1 MSYSAPRDFTER
13 HPDAEAVK
21 APSQRRGLALVTG
34 GAGFLGQHLLAGL
47 LNAGVRVRAVDR
59 EPPDGMGGPV
69 EAVRADLER
78 DSLLPLLDEVSV
90 VFHLAAVPGVR
101 QSWGGR
107 FGSYVASNLMGT
119 QRLLETCDR
128 SDVRRLVVAS
138 SSSVY
143 GQAERLPTPEDSATR
158 PMSPYGVSKLA
169 AEQLALAYARR
180 RGAGTSVVALRYF
193 TLYGPGQRPDM
204 LVGRLLRAALSGAAA
219 PLYGDGL
226 QARDFTFVGDAVAA
240 TMAAARAAD
249 RAEVVNVGTGVS
261 TSVLELVALVE
272 EVTGLPVPLRPA
284 GGQAGD
290 VDRTQ
295 ACLARAGRLLGYQ
308 PQVDLRSGLAR
319 QLESLDQPTRPPP
332 RGAVGAGV
340 AEVG

>member
-34 GAGFLGQHLLAGL
+34 AAGFLGQHLLAGL
-47 LNAGVRVRAVDR
+47 RNAGVRVRAVDR
-59 EPPDGMGGPV
+59 EPLDGLEGAV
-69 EAVRADLER
+69 EMVRADLER

-90 VFHLAAVPGVR
+90 VFQLAAVPGVR
-101 QSWGGR
+101 QSWGAR

-119 QRLLETCDR
+119 QRLLEACDR
-128 SDVRRLVVAS
+128 SGVRRLVVAS

-143 GQAERLPTPEDSATR
+143 GQAERLPTPEESATR

-169 AEQLALAYARR
+169 AEQLAYARR

-193 TLYGPGQRPDM
+193 TLYGPGQRPDT

-240 TMAAARAAD
+240 TMAAAGAAGAP
-249 RAEVVNVGTGVS
+249 RSS
-261 TSVLELVALVE
+261 TS
-272 EVTGLPVPLRPA
+272 GP
-284 GGQAGD
+284 G
-290 VDRTQ
+290 
-295 ACLARAGRLLGYQ
+295 
-308 PQVDLRSGLAR
+308 
-319 QLESLDQPTRPPP
+319 
-332 RGAVGAGV
+332 
-340 AEVG
+340 